1 VPKSG
6 PKKLYANLGEVAG
19 RDDENLNAIIWNPVP
34 GMNMPP
40 PGDPRGGKFVP
51 TKRYADAFANNAATF
66 AQRSP
71 QPVPPR
77 SV

>member
-1 VPKSG
+1 M
-6 PKKLYANLGEVAG
+6 AG
-19 RDDENLNAIIWNPVP
+19 RDDEKLDAVIWNPVP

-40 PGDPRGGKFVP
+40 PGGPCRSKLV
-51 TKRYADAFANNAATF
+51 TIERYADGFSNSAATL

-77 SV
+77 SVYDAAGKRS